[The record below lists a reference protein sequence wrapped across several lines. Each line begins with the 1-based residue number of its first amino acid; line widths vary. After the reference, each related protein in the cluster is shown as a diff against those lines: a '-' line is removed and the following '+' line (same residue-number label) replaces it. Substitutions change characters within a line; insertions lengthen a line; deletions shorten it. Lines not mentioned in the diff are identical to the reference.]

1 MQTLFLGN
9 AYITEFFSFAKYNV
23 PGIVLSIFIFHFF
36 PQCLFFSKN
45 SFFEVIGNLRKEH
58 VNFVFSLY

>member
-23 PGIVLSIFIFHFF
+23 PGIVLSFFIFHFF
-36 PQCLFFSKN
+36 PSVYFF
-45 SFFEVIGNLRKEH
+45 RKIH
-58 VNFVFSLY
+58 FLKL

>member
-23 PGIVLSIFIFHFF
+23 PGIVLSFFIFF
-36 PQCLFFSKN
+36 PGLFFLGKIH
-45 SFFEVIGNLRKEH
+45 F
-58 VNFVFSLY
+58 